1 MGYRGSKSPSY
12 LIWLPYNLVTH
23 ANAVKQKRLLGY
35 ILSGDSYDVVGCKRA
50 TSRR

>member
-23 ANAVKQKRLLGY
+23 ATAVKQRKIARL
-35 ILSGDSYDVVGCKRA
+35 YDHNGVVGCKRA

>member
-12 LIWLPYNLVTH
+12 LIWLSYNLVTH
-23 ANAVKQKRLLGY
+23 ATAVKQRKIARLHHHG
-35 ILSGDSYDVVGCKRA
+35 VVGCKRA